1 MKLYQVVATCGMYSD
16 YIEFTIGI
24 VSSMEAAKMMAI
36 GFKNEPYDTL
46 SDLVYSSGS
55 IVVREHELDKYE
67 VGTSEARR
75 QCFPNDRE
83 RGITLYDFESNWD
96 NSEYVFT
103 EVEE

>member
-1 MKLYQVVATCGMYSD
+1 MKLYQVLATCGMYSD

-24 VSSMEAAKMMAI
+24 ASSMEAAKMMAI

-75 QCFPNDRE
+75 QCFPTDRE
-83 RGITLYDFESNWD
+83 RGTTLYNFQDDWENPG
-96 NSEYVFT
+96 YVFT
-103 EVEE
+103 EVDE